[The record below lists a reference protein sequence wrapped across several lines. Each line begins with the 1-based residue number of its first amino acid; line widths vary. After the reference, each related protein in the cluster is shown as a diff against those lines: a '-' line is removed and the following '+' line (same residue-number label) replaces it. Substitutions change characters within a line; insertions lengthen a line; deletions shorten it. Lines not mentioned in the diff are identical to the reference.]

1 MQKFY
6 PKVKLTFT
14 LILTIFL
21 SVKVV
26 ACSDRQPSNNS
37 DLPTNTDTVVETIQP
52 QLTGEPRAL
61 SPDFMCFNVNSI
73 QVQSWTKPEFV
84 NSVNNLSPATLRIPG
99 GDVGNYWDWQRGGL
113 IQDISSLPDGLPFF
127 LRFKAR
133 QYTASQLPNYKAGL
147 EATETKPIFVLNM
160 LTSNLQSQLKML
172 QTAKDLGMP
181 VEYVELGNEFY
192 FNIPNYKQV
201 FPTPK
206 EYALQASQWIAA
218 VKQQFP
224 EAKISLVGVVPPP
237 EKPDRLQNWNQTL
250 LEAALPAS
258 EAITI
263 HIYNSHGLDA
273 KAPASESYPF
283 FNDAEVATILGE
295 PFRNWQKLQSDRN
308 YKIIPPDK
316 KIWITEYNLFGDI
329 FQNGSNKPQPRV
341 AGSWAHGLYNMAMSL
356 LFLEE
361 PRIEL
366 ICNHSL
372 IEGSIFGAVLAN
384 KNSFVNPINENEI
397 TEPFSLSA
405 TGSALSLLGEASKDM
420 QFASQID
427 LSGTTT
433 LTGKDGFNYPALYGW
448 MFSNSNKQGQSIIM
462 NLSDRQQEIDLSS
475 LYNSTVEYQQVAG
488 SPQTLVTKSGVLKET
503 NGEATDKIMLPAYS
517 VTKLSGKLP

>member
-1 MQKFY
+1 MQKTY
-6 PKVKLTFT
+6 PKIKITLA
-14 LILTIFL
+14 LILTIFFGL
-21 SVKVV
+21 KVV
-26 ACSDRQPSNNS
+26 ACSDRRQSNNS
-37 DLPTNTDTVVETIQP
+37 ESSTTTAVATNPIKA

-73 QVQSWTKPEFV
+73 QVESWTKPAFI
-84 NSVNNLSPATLRIPG
+84 NSVNSLSPATLRIPG

-113 IQDISSLPDGLPFF
+113 IQDVSSLPGGLPFF

-133 QYTASQLPNYKAGL
+133 QHTASQLPNYQAGL
-147 EATETKPIFVLNM
+147 KATETKPIFVLNM
-160 LTSNLQSQLKML
+160 LSSNLQSQLKML
-172 QTAKDLGMP
+172 QTARDLGMA

-218 VKQQFP
+218 IKQQFP

-250 LEAALPAS
+250 LEAALPAA

-263 HIYNSHGLDA
+263 HIYNSHGLDT
-273 KAPASESYPF
+273 KAPASEIYPF
-283 FNDAEVATILGE
+283 FNHTEVATILGE
-295 PFRNWQKLQSDRN
+295 SFRNWQKLQSDRN

-316 KIWITEYNLFGDI
+316 KIWVTEYNLFEDI
-329 FQNGSNKPQPRV
+329 FQDGSDKPRPRV

-372 IEGSIFGAVLAN
+372 IEGSIFGAIFAN
-384 KNSFVNPINENEI
+384 DKSFVNPVNENET
-397 TEPFSLSA
+397 TEPLSLSA
-405 TGSALSLLGEASKDM
+405 TGSALSLLGEATKDM

-427 LSGTTT
+427 LAGTAT

-448 MFSNSNKQGQSIIM
+448 MFSNSNKQGQSIII
-462 NLSDRQQEIDLSS
+462 NLSDRQQEINLSG
-475 LYNSTVEYQQVAG
+475 LYKSTVEYQQVAS
-488 SPQTLVTKSGVLKET
+488 SPQTLVNKSGVLNKTSGET
-503 NGEATDKIMLPAYS
+503 TDKITLPAYS
-517 VTKLSGKLP
+517 VTKISGNLP